1 MIIRKGENRDID
13 RIVSILDAAKRFF
26 RENGIDQWQ
35 NGTPNR
41 ETVENDIKNG
51 ESYVAEENGEILA
64 CAMISLRGEPTY
76 AKIYSG
82 KWLSSLP
89 YGVIHRVAVRP
100 DVKKSGFATALVKEA
115 ERITLNAGYSSL
127 RIDTHR
133 DNTPMRKMIEKNGF
147 VFCGGIFLADG
158 SPRMAFEKILK

>member
-1 MIIRKGENRDID
+1 MVIRKGKIGDIGQ
-13 RIVSILDAAKRFF
+13 ILSIIDAAKRFF

-51 ESYVAEENGEILA
+51 ESFVVEENGEILA

-76 AKIYSG
+76 AEIYSG
-82 KWLSSLP
+82 KWLNGLP

-100 DVKKSGFATALVKEA
+100 DAKKSGLATALVKEA
-115 ERITLNAGYSSL
+115 EKITLSAGFSSL

-133 DNTPMRKMIEKNGF
+133 DNIPMRKMVEKNGF